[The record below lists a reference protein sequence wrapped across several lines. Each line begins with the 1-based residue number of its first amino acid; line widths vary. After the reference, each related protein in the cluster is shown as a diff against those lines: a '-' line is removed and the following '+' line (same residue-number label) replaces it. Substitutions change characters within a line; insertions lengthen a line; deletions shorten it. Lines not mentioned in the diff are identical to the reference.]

1 MKNIFFSENG
11 RGCIIGGFCWY
22 IFVLNLFFYD
32 YGYRVYLFE
41 N

>member
-11 RGCIIGGFCWY
+11 RGCIIGGF
-22 IFVLNLFFYD
+22 FVLNLFFYD